1 MRCKNC
7 GSENDDNRYICQNCG
22 SPLYDEQDFDDTV
35 ASPTPAPVTDEST
48 PDLGMHFEADGNNSR
63 EVNDTKNKD
72 AEKKSIIVIAILAV
86 ILVAIIAS
94 IIVVA
99 QTKSKNEEKTSK
111 TSISTTESTS
121 DLQNSNTRSTTT
133 TTTERTTTTT
143 TTTTAKPTTTTTTT
157 QAASYRIKLISEGGG
172 TVSGSGSY
180 NDGDNVTITATAD
193 SDYEF
198 DGWYSDGTK
207 ISSAQSYSF
216 TATKDMT
223 ISARFNA
230 VTTQAP
236 TENEGEIIDGGWE

>member
-22 SPLYDEQDFDDTV
+22 SPLYDEQDFDDTTEESV
-35 ASPTPAPVTDEST
+35 AENDNM
-48 PDLGMHFEADGNNSR
+48 PDFGIPFETNDGLNTNTGNAQNN
-63 EVNDTKNKD
+63 N

-86 ILVAIIAS
+86 ILKAIIVS

-99 QTKSKNEEKTSK
+99 QTKSKNENDTTES

-121 DLQNSNTRSTTT
+121 KKSNGYTERTTTT

-143 TTTTAKPTTTTTTT
+143 TTRPTTTTTE
-157 QAASYRIKLISEGGG
+157 AVSYKIKLISEGGG

-180 NDGDNVTITATAD
+180 GDGDNVTITANAD
-193 SDYEF
+193 SGYEF
-198 DGWYSDGTK
+198 DGWYTNGTK
-207 ISSAQSYSF
+207 ISSAPSYSF

-223 ISARFNA
+223 ISAKFNA
-230 VTTQAP
+230 ITTQEV
-236 TENEGEIIDGGWE
+236 TEGEDETVDGGLN

>member
-22 SPLYDEQDFDDTV
+22 SPLYDEQDFDDV
-35 ASPTPAPVTDEST
+35 AAIPADDDII
-48 PDLGMHFEADGNNSR
+48 DLGVTPQTDDENTDIGTEQKSN
-63 EVNDTKNKD
+63 

-99 QTKSKNEEKTSK
+99 QTKSKNEND
-111 TSISTTESTS
+111 TTESTS
-121 DLQNSNTRSTTT
+121 IQITESTSNLWNSNTTSSTTTERTTESTTT
-133 TTTERTTTTT
+133 TTT
-143 TTTTAKPTTTTTTT
+143 KQTTTTTT

-180 NDGDNVTITATAD
+180 TDGDNVTITANAD

-198 DGWYSDGTK
+198 DGWYSNGTK
-207 ISSAQSYSF
+207 ISSALSYSF
-216 TATKDMT
+216 TATADMT

-236 TENEGEIIDGGWE
+236 TEDEGEIIDGGWE